1 MSNVYRSG
9 ASRTLAGAVAAICL
23 VGLIGLTF
31 DAGAVGLIRYGWWVA
46 LPAVLAWATF
56 WNPCIVVDDAGV
68 LLVNVFRSIQ
78 LPWPAIQ
85 DIDTKW
91 SLKLVT
97 AYGSFSAWAA
107 PAPGRHGSR
116 EISPQEV
123 KHLPESSY
131 GVGRSVRPGDSLNT
145 PSGQAALAIRQH
157 WQALR
162 DAGHLDN
169 PRLEFERAPIRWHVG
184 IIATVAGLI
193 ILGVA
198 GQVL

>member
-1 MSNVYRSG
+1 V
-9 ASRTLAGAVAAICL
+9 ICL
-23 VGLIGLTF
+23 VGLIGLTL
-31 DAGAVGLIRYGWWVA
+31 DGGVSGLIHYGWWVA

-85 DIDTKW
+85 DVDTKW

-169 PRLEFERAPIRWHVG
+169 PRLEFDRAPIRWHVG
-184 IIATVAGLI
+184 TIATIAALI
-193 ILGVA
+193 ILGLA
-198 GQVL
+198 GQLL